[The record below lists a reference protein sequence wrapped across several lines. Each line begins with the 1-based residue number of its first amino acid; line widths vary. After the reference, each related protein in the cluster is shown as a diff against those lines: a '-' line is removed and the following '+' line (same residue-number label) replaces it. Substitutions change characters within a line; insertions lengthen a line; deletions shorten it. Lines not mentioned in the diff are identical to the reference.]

1 MEFLEKM
8 KELGLLHEEM
18 DVLDVGAYNGAIIG
32 RLANGHPR
40 RTFDAID
47 VVDSLADEIKK
58 IAHFEKI
65 SFVDYIPNKY
75 YDLIFARNSFF
86 HEPDATKQA
95 GRYFQ
100 YLKPGGVM
108 CVSFMGKS
116 DPWADK
122 DMRNFKYYSTTP
134 EELEA
139 FKRLGEVLWFED
151 YQSENTNFDEKVKS
165 WHLYRLIIRKP

>member
-32 RLANGHPR
+32 RLANGHPG

-47 VVDSLADEIKK
+47 VVDLLATTVKK
-58 IAHFEKI
+58 IAYFEKI
-65 SFVDYIPNKY
+65 SFVDYAPHKY

-86 HEPDATKQA
+86 HEEGSAKQA
-95 GRYFQ
+95 ERYFN

-108 CVSFMGKS
+108 CVSFMGKN

-122 DMRNFKYYSTTP
+122 DMGNFKYYSTTS
-134 EELEA
+134 EEVEA
-139 FKRLGEVLWFED
+139 FKKLGQVLWFEE
-151 YQSENTNFDEKVKS
+151 YASEYTNFDERVKK
-165 WHLYRLIIRKP
+165 WHLYRLIIKKV